1 MGVTEG
7 NCGKLGWTGDTRDNM
22 KARDQPTD
30 SNRQKNRK
38 RQKSNQRHWPLLAPS
53 EKAVSICTADRC
65 HHPYAIQVFFTSTS
79 LFFTVFCFWC
89 GFFFFFC
96 IACFNI
102 FIIII
107 LRPHLAIIIHTYVK
121 KPNTPTVKHWAV
133 PVNSSALRT
142 RRLCHFCHL
151 FQSTNIF
158 F

>member
-1 MGVTEG
+1 MNWGHQGQYESQG
-7 NCGKLGWTGDTRDNM
+7 
-22 KARDQPTD
+22 PT
-30 SNRQKNRK
+30 NRQ
-38 RQKSNQRHWPLLAPS
+38 QQAEEQEETEVKSKTLTFVSSIWKDSVHLHCRPLPPPL
-53 EKAVSICTADRC
+53 
-65 HHPYAIQVFFTSTS
+65 HHPS
-79 LFFTVFCFWC
+79 LLYFNQSVLHSVLFLVW
-89 GFFFFFC
+89 GFFFFC